1 VLRFDRLITMG
12 VVDPWFRVLRSFG
25 HRQTT
30 PVVPIL
36 MYHSITDDPEPGV
49 SAYYRLNT
57 PPKVF
62 RSHLQVLRE
71 EGYTTLTLVDA
82 IGGLESGQ
90 MQSLST
96 LAAGRVISD
105 KFGDRPSN
113 MAAAIP
119 KIAVISFDDGFEDFR
134 MAAWPLLQEFGFNAT
149 VFLPTAFIGKERRAF
164 KGRACLT
171 WDEVR
176 NLRSAGIEFGSHTVN
191 HPKLW
196 ELDDTA
202 LQQELTDSREVIK
215 NELGQAPATFAHPYA
230 FPFTNMA
237 YVQRYRV
244 AVSNAGYRYG
254 VTTSLGRARSSD
266 DRLTLKRL
274 PINGAD
280 GSDLLRA
287 KLRGAYDWLAGPQR
301 LVKSLKRGLRR

>member
-12 VVDPWFRVLRSFG
+12 VVDPWFRLRRFFG

-30 PVVPIL
+30 PVIPIL
-36 MYHSITDDPEPGV
+36 MYHSITDDPEPGI

-62 RSHLQVLRE
+62 RSHLYVLRE

-90 MQSLST
+90 TQSLGT
-96 LAAGRVISD
+96 LAAERVTSE
-105 KFGDRPSN
+105 KFGDRSSSV
-113 MAAAIP
+113 AAIP

-134 MAAWPLLQEFGFNAT
+134 TAAWPLLQEFGFTAT
-149 VFLPTAFIGKERRAF
+149 VFLPTAFIGNERRAF
-164 KGRACLT
+164 KGRNCLT

-176 NLRSAGIEFGSHTVN
+176 HLRSAGIEFGSHTVN

-202 LQQELTDSREVIK
+202 LQQELTDSREVIE
-215 NELGQAPATFAHPYA
+215 NELGHAPTTFAHPYA

-266 DRLTLKRL
+266 DRLALKRL

-301 LVKSLKRGLRR
+301 LVKSFKRVVRR